1 MPIRKSG
8 VAPSESVPGAA
19 QRPEFFRLPKPG
31 VGDPYFGLSRSF
43 YYLAEARGWLTLV
56 RICGEGKERG
66 ITLIP
71 FREVAAFVAKQRK
84 QQNGSAK

>member
-8 VAPSESVPGAA
+8 VALSASAPGAS

-31 VGDPYFGLSRSF
+31 VTDPYFGLSRSF

-56 RICGEGKERG
+56 RICEHGKRRG
-66 ITLIP
+66 ITLI
-71 FREVAAFVAKQRK
+71 EYSAVASMVRSQMEGG
-84 QQNGSAK
+84 N